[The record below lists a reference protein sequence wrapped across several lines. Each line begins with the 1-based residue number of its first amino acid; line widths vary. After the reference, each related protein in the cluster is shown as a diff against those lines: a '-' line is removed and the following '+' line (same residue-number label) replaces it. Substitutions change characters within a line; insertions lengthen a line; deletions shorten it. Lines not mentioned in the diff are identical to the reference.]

1 MMQRYKKLGSFA
13 KICRVFSF
21 IQGVNLGCDVLDY
34 SYHST
39 EEDTALAEV
48 PERGVVDDVFFREK
62 EVKPDQRM
70 A

>member
-1 MMQRYKKLGSFA
+1 MQRYKKLGSFA

-21 IQGVNLGCDVLDY
+21 SQGVNLGCDVLDN
-34 SYHST
+34 SDDGP

-48 PERGVVDDVFFREK
+48 PERWVMDDVLFREE

>member
-1 MMQRYKKLGSFA
+1 MQRYKKLGSFA
-13 KICRVFSF
+13 KICRVFLFS
-21 IQGVNLGCDVLDY
+21 QGVNLGRDVLDNPDDGP
-34 SYHST
+34 

-48 PERGVVDDVFFREK
+48 PKRWVVDDVFFCEE

>member
-1 MMQRYKKLGSFA
+1 MQRYKKLGSFA

-21 IQGVNLGCDVLDY
+21 SQGVNLGGDVLDNSDY
-34 SYHST
+34 GS

-48 PERGVVDDVFFREK
+48 PERWVMDNVFFRE
-62 EVKPDQRM
+62 EEIQPDQRM

>member
-1 MMQRYKKLGSFA
+1 MQRYKKLGSHA
-13 KICRVFSF
+13 RICRVFSF
-21 IQGVNLGCDVLDY
+21 SQGVNFGCDVLDY
-34 SYHST
+34 SDDGP

-48 PERGVVDDVFFREK
+48 PKRGVVDDVFFREE